1 MSAPKWFH
9 QTDIP
14 ADLYSAWE
22 DAAKNPQTYADKPG
36 ALLDLLGEL
45 WDWMGEAG
53 LVNPYALSAADAFD
67 LYQHLRSEWDFM
79 SDAETEL
86 YRVSILGIGADRTAR
101 DVLEDLVQAE
111 RDEEQRRRVNA

>member
-22 DAAKNPQTYADKPG
+22 GAAKNPQNYADKPG

-45 WDWMGEAG
+45 WDWMSEAG
-53 LVNPYALSAADAFD
+53 LVNPYALSANDAFE
-67 LYQHLRSEWDFM
+67 LCQHLRSEWDFM

-86 YRVSILGIGADRTAR
+86 YRVSVLGIGADRTAQE
-101 DVLEDLVQAE
+101 VLEDLVQAE
-111 RDEEQRRRVNA
+111 REAEQWQRVNA